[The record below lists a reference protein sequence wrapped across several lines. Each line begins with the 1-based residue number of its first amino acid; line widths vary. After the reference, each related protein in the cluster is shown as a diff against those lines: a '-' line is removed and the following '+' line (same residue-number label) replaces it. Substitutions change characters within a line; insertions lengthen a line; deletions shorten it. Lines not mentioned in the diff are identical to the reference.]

1 MTKTII
7 AVIGTTILLAAIP
20 AGFSA
25 TRTYDIPFDK
35 ATATLF
41 SALHLDPDNTITN
54 TFSVQ
59 AKAEGILADHMR
71 MKLYA
76 VKLDDYRPG
85 ATLAFTCSHAYN
97 IGASGAEY
105 IRFRIQKEAPDK
117 SKITVDYCDRWVGMW
132 PPFLF
137 WNPGPFR
144 DSKILDQIWKK

>member
-1 MTKTII
+1 MKKTII
-7 AVIGTTILLAAIP
+7 AVIGTTILLSATLSIF
-20 AGFSA
+20 GA
-25 TRTYDIPFDK
+25 TRTYDIPFDT
-35 ATATLF
+35 ATTTLF
-41 SALHLDPDNTITN
+41 SALHLDPDDTITN
-54 TFSVQ
+54 TVSAQ
-59 AKAEGILADHMR
+59 AKAEGKLADHMR

-76 VKLDDYRPG
+76 VKLDEYKPG
-85 ATLAFTCSHAYN
+85 ATLSFTCSHAYN

-132 PPFLF
+132 PPFIF